1 MAKFTDGKQYVD
13 LYMGYWQ
20 EDSNSYT
27 EDYSY
32 DFFEVGGL
40 KRDENGFH
48 IVDDADHLIEM
59 MEDWCEGR
67 GDYYYDAEEDLNFD
81 NRTIAINRNKEELFQ

>member
-20 EDSNSYT
+20 NDHYTPDFSN
-27 EDYSY
+27 
-32 DFFEVGGL
+32 DFFDVGLL
-40 KRDENGFH
+40 KMDDDGFY
-48 IVDDADHLIEM
+48 IVEDIEYCIEM

-67 GDYYYDAEEDLNFD
+67 GDYYADDEYDPHFED
-81 NRTIAINRNKEELFQ
+81 RVIAINRNKEELL

>member
-20 EDSNSYT
+20 DGLNRYT

-40 KRDENGFH
+40 NRDENGFH
-48 IVDDADHLIEM
+48 IVDDVDYLVEM

-67 GDYYYDAEEDLNFD
+67 GDYCYDADEDPNFD
-81 NRTIAINRNKEELFQ
+81 NRTIAINRNREELFQ